1 MKNETKH
8 IIHGRGM
15 NSDVQTVRM
24 LHQEASNI
32 LKAEEVSEGAY
43 RITMIS
49 GEEKMINEDEMNYL
63 RDLCSDS
70 VNNDFDIYYLNGDVV
85 TAVV

>member
-1 MKNETKH
+1 MKIETKDF
-8 IIHGRGM
+8 IQARGM
-15 NSDVQTVRM
+15 NSDYQTVRM
-24 LHQEASNI
+24 LHREAANI
-32 LKAEEVSEGAY
+32 LKAEEVFEGAY

-49 GEEKMINEDEMNYL
+49 GEERIINEDEMKYL

-70 VNNDFDIYYLNGDVV
+70 INNDFDIYYLNGDVV